1 MLSSR
6 VFTTLAVL
14 TLWLSG
20 CDRLEPH
27 EQRILEA
34 CGTLD
39 PDFDATRQA
48 AYRGELAA
56 IDCEIA
62 IADGVFMGPY
72 DDPPYALFSVTF
84 RYLRWIVTGE
94 QPDNIL
100 ELAALCDQ
108 AHLEADLVIHYSE
121 FLRATGQIYA
131 GRYDKNGCFL
141 RPPRMDQLYRAAQ
154 PHPDMAACESAV
166 RDHPF
171 G

>member
-1 MLSSR
+1 MRMIL
-6 VFTTLAVL
+6 VCMALALVL
-14 TLWLSG
+14 TG
-20 CDRLEPH
+20 CSRLEPH

-72 DDPPYALFSVTF
+72 DDPPDALFSVTF
-84 RYLRWIVTGE
+84 RYLRWIVTSE
-94 QPDNIL
+94 QPDDIL

-108 AHLEADLVIHYSE
+108 FYLINRLTIHYDQY
-121 FLRATGQIYA
+121 LIKTGQSYS
-131 GRYDKNGCFL
+131 GLFDKNGCFL

-154 PHPDMAACESAV
+154 PHPDMAACETAV
-166 RDHPF
+166 REHPF

>member
-1 MLSSR
+1 MI
-6 VFTTLAVL
+6 VVCMALALGL
-14 TLWLSG
+14 TG

-62 IADGVFMGPY
+62 VADGSYSMRVL
-72 DDPPYALFSVTF
+72 DPPEAVDGVRW
-84 RYLRWIVTGE
+84 RYLHWIVTDE
-94 QPDNIL
+94 EPDDLMDLATHLDQQYL
-100 ELAALCDQ
+100 EASLSLIFTH
-108 AHLEADLVIHYSE
+108 HLEA
-121 FLRATGQIYA
+121 TGQLYA
-131 GRYDKNGCFL
+131 GRYDAAGCFL
-141 RPPRMDQLYRAAQ
+141 RPPRMDQLYQRAQ
-154 PHPDMAACESAV
+154 LHPDMAACESAV